1 MIQKVGEIKMYNLV
15 LISGGFD
22 PIHSGHIKL
31 IEDASTHGKI
41 VVLLNSD
48 KWLKNKKGK
57 AFLPFEERKIIMNA
71 LKNVIDVISCGEVD
85 ETCIDGIKKVIQ
97 KYSNHK
103 IKFANGGDRN
113 DKSTPESIF
122 CKKNGIELLWGIG
135 GENKSNS
142 SSWILKK
149 WKESN

>member
-1 MIQKVGEIKMYNLV
+1 MPDII

-31 IEDASTHGKI
+31 INEAHKYGDV

-48 KWLKNKKGK
+48 QWLRNKKGK
-57 AFLPFEERKIIMNA
+57 EFLPFNERKIIM
-71 LKNVIDVISCGEVD
+71 KNIKGVIDVIEFNDSD
-85 ETCIDGIKKVIQ
+85 NTCIDGIKKAMSV
-97 KYSNHK
+97 YLNNK

-113 DKSTPESIF
+113 NNTTPEMEF
-122 CKKNGIELLWGIG
+122 CNKNNVETLFGIG
-135 GENKSNS
+135 GDDKSNS

-149 WKESN
+149 WKEK

>member
-1 MIQKVGEIKMYNLV
+1 MPDIV

-31 IEDASTHGKI
+31 IEHSREYGEV

-48 KWLKNKKGK
+48 EWLKKKKGK
-57 AFLPFEERKIIMNA
+57 EFLPFRERVIIMKS
-71 LKNVIDVISCGEVD
+71 LKNVIDVLSFND
-85 ETCIDGIKKVIQ
+85 SNKTCINGIKKAIT
-97 KYSNHK
+97 KYPNHK

-113 DKSTPESIF
+113 NETTPEIKF
-122 CKKNGIELLWGIG
+122 CEENNIETLWGIG
-135 GENKSNS
+135 GTNKSNS

-149 WKESN
+149 WSAKK

>member
-1 MIQKVGEIKMYNLV
+1 MDSIVLV
-15 LISGGFD
+15 SGGFD

-31 IEDASTHGKI
+31 IDESSRYGKI

-57 AFLPFEERKIIMNA
+57 AFLPFEERKIIMKA
-71 LKNVIDVISCGEVD
+71 LKNVIDVIICGEYD
-85 ETCIDGIKKVIQ
+85 NTCIDGMKKVIK
-97 KYSNHK
+97 KYPNHRV
-103 IKFANGGDRN
+103 KFANGGDRN
-113 DKSTPESIF
+113 NKSTPETLF
-122 CKKNGIELLWGIG
+122 CENNGIETLWCIG

-149 WKESN
+149 WKENN